1 MNPSLFKVLKT
12 EPVNGVTAANA
23 LKYGLV
29 NTVTDPK
36 DGTRIFVR
44 MSKFL
49 LRVALGQTLE
59 TLGILQ
65 ATMPKGIELSSIFRT
80 CRTYMDKTQEVVQV
94 VSLIVTY
101 FVLLLVE
108 SPPPLSLA
116 SLRPGALILG
126 DEARAHQ
133 ELKALAK
140 ASENVRKVVQRA
152 GYENSTEKLN
162 QWRTEAAKHTVKLVP
177 PVDEI
182 APPNTAA
189 LFLSKVFPGF
199 DIWTC
204 FGMHVYLGQCKGVL
218 KPAGDDRKVTY
229 SSEAKVWLEK
239 MFQAF
244 EKKIAMPTG
253 CACLGFELL
262 VARPVSANCLKR
274 MRQQLSGTNSCIVF
288 ISKAELKTAL
298 GPIFGGIAARCSKN
312 GDK

>member
-1 MNPSLFKVLKT
+1 MNPPLFKVLKT

-36 DGTRIFVR
+36 DETRIFVR

-49 LRVALGQTLE
+49 LRVALSQTLE

-94 VSLIVTY
+94 VSLLVTY

-108 SPPPLSLA
+108 SPPPLTLA
-116 SLRPGALILG
+116 SLRPGALMLG
-126 DEARAHQ
+126 HEARAHQ
-133 ELKALAK
+133 ELTALAK
-140 ASENVRKVVQRA
+140 ASAYVRKAAQRT
-152 GYENSTEKLN
+152 GDENSAKKLYGRH
-162 QWRTEAAKHTVKLVP
+162 QEAAKHAVKLVP

-182 APPNTAA
+182 ALPNTAA

-199 DIWTC
+199 DIWIR

-218 KPAGDDRKVTY
+218 KPEKDRKVKY
-229 SSEAKVWLEK
+229 SEAKVWLQK
-239 MFQAF
+239 MFQAT
-244 EKKIAMPTG
+244 EKKIALPTG
-253 CACLGFELL
+253 CAYLGSELL
-262 VARPVSANCLKR
+262 VARPVPADCLKK
-274 MRQQLSGTNSCIVF
+274 MRVQLSGASSCIVF

-298 GPIFGGIAARCSKN
+298 GPIFGGIAARCTKD